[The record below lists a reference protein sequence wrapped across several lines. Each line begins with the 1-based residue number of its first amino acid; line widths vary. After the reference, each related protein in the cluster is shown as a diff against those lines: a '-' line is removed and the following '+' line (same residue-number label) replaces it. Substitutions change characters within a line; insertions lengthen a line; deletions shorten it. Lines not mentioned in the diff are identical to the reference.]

1 MFRMKQPSTACL
13 PTRAVTLME
22 EAWGSMRSC
31 PVWLKVA
38 WVPPGLSPL
47 GTEPESQP
55 EPANTIINVAKDLL
69 SQLPSLLTI
78 FLFSFA
84 FLFSVTLS
92 EV

>member
-1 MFRMKQPSTACL
+1 MFRMKQPRTACL

-22 EAWGSMRSC
+22 EAWGSIRSC

-55 EPANTIINVAKDLL
+55 EPEI
-69 SQLPSLLTI
+69 
-78 FLFSFA
+78 
-84 FLFSVTLS
+84 
-92 EV
+92 